1 MKAFWLKVINIAV
14 ICLILFVY
22 QSAVRSNMKLDRSI
36 STLKEQLLQED
47 AEAVED
53 EAGGSLYKDGTYEGT
68 GTGYAG
74 DIKVQVIVKNGVIS
88 SIEITETSDDPAYL
102 NMAKELTDIII
113 DGQTTEGVDTISG
126 ATFSSR
132 GILDAVGEAL
142 KGAEK

>member
-36 STLKEQLLQED
+36 SSIREQILQED
-47 AEAVED
+47 AAAPEAE
-53 EAGGSLYKDGTYEGT
+53 EALYKDGTYEGT

-74 DIKVQVIVKNGVIS
+74 DIKVQVIIENGVIS

-113 DGQTTEGVDTISG
+113 DGQTAEGVDTISG

>member
-22 QSAVRSNMKLDRSI
+22 QSAVRSNMKLEGSI
-36 STLKEQLLQED
+36 STLREQLMQEG
-47 AEAVED
+47 AEAP
-53 EAGGSLYKDGTYEGT
+53 EAEEALYKDGTYEGT

-74 DIKVQVIVKNGVIS
+74 DIKVQVIVENGVIS